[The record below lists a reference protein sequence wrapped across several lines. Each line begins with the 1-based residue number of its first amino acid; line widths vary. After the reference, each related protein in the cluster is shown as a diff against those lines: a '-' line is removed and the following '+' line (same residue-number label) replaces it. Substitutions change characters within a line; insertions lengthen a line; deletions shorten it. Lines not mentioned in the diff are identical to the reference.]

1 MKIEKGGEKI
11 YFLSKIF
18 IFIFGYKKE
27 DMLWERELV
36 SN

>member
-18 IFIFGYKKE
+18 IFIFDYKKE
-27 DMLWERELV
+27 DILWERELV